1 MPATVW
7 DFAIEQGATWMTSLI
22 LASRDLTD
30 CTARM
35 QIRETVLSPST
46 LLSLTSEPEAGIA
59 ITPGPPGVIAITI
72 TAEQT
77 AAMTWKNGVYDLE
90 LISPNGSVERLLK
103 GDVTVDFEV
112 TR

>member
-1 MPATVW
+1 MPATSW
-7 DFAIEQGATWMTSLI
+7 NFTIEQGTTWTTSLI
-22 LASRDLTD
+22 LTGRDLTG

-46 LLSLTSEPEAGIA
+46 LISLTSDPEAGIA
-59 ITPGPPGVIAITI
+59 ITAGPPGIIAITI
-72 TAEQT
+72 TAAQT

-90 LISPNGSVERLLK
+90 LVSPNGNVERLLK